1 LFSGLD
7 FGWKIQNKTVT
18 DHLKMAAPQ
27 QPISAPP
34 AVQPVQAQLQ
44 AGNTQRVNW
53 WDTLSKVWPSME
65 ALVELDKR
73 NRIIDGQPLP
83 RPIRRD
89 EDAVKLQLGERRYER
104 ELRQFASHGG
114 PDTTNLINVSMMF
127 PIIEMTTGLTLV
139 V

>member
-1 LFSGLD
+1 MG
-7 FGWKIQNKTVT
+7 
-18 DHLKMAAPQ
+18 
-27 QPISAPP
+27 
-34 AVQPVQAQLQ
+34 
-44 AGNTQRVNW
+44 
-53 WDTLSKVWPSME
+53 

-114 PDTTNLINVSMMF
+114 PDTTNLINVSMMTDDQMF
-127 PIIEMTTGLTLV
+127 PIEMTTDLLLTLV